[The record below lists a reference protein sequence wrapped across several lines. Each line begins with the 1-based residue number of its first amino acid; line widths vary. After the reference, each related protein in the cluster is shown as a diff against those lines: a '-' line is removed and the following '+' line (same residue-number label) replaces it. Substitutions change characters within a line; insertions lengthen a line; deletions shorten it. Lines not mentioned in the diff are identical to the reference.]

1 MFLDK
6 ALRGASS
13 WARWVAPFSFSGLN
27 IFTPIGMKYLYILL
41 VIPALFCGCG
51 NQDSTQLATINN
63 HLTQIQNEQVELNHR
78 LDAVKAQLDAMPTT
92 MSKICYYYSTNE
104 TSQIF
109 ACHTT
114 VLNAMAGQ
122 EDSIETT
129 INNEIKR
136 LVSGNEKI
144 LELKLNESVSD
155 IKGDNIIM
163 KADLQM
169 IKIKLGIPY

>member
-1 MFLDK
+1 M
-6 ALRGASS
+6 
-13 WARWVAPFSFSGLN
+13 
-27 IFTPIGMKYLYILL
+27 
-41 VIPALFCGCG
+41 
-51 NQDSTQLATINN
+51 
-63 HLTQIQNEQVELNHR
+63 
-78 LDAVKAQLDAMPTT
+78 KAQLDAIPTT
-92 MSKICYYYSTNE
+92 MSKICYYNSTNE
-104 TSQIF
+104 TSQVF
-109 ACHTT
+109 ACHTN
-114 VLNAMAGQ
+114 VLSAMAGQ

-155 IKGDNIIM
+155 LKGDNIIM